1 MGNFS
6 KAINMAVAAGII
18 KPTGKPNTKEMV
30 KKFEKKYPKPKTETS
45 TVKKN
50 NTKKF
55 ASIGVSQMRSGRS
68 ATILNQ
74 SSLLNNKYKIKNKTL
89 LGG

>member
-1 MGNFS
+1 MNLGKFIKNFANTPEGKKIFKKVLDKN
-6 KAINMAVAAGII
+6 KAA
-18 KPTGKPNTKEMV
+18 
-30 KKFEKKYPKPKTETS
+30 KTETS
-45 TVKKN
+45 TVKTETPTVKKN

-55 ASIGVSQMRSGRS
+55 TSIGVSQMRSGRS

-89 LGG
+89 LGS

>member
-1 MGNFS
+1 MRVIS
-6 KAINMAVAAGII
+6 KAIKMAIAAGLL

-30 KKFEKKYPKPKTETS
+30 KKFENKYPKPKIETA

-55 ASIGVSQMRSGRS
+55 LSIGVSQMRKGRS

-74 SSLLNNKYKIKNKTL
+74 SSLLNNKYKIKNKSL
-89 LGG
+89 LGE

>member
-1 MGNFS
+1 MSRFS
-6 KAINMAVAAGII
+6 KAINMAVASGIL
-18 KPTGKPNTKEMV
+18 KPVTPKSNLK
-30 KKFEKKYPKPKTETS
+30 PKPKLKTETP

-55 ASIGVSQMRSGRS
+55 TSIGVSQMRSGRS

-89 LGG
+89 LGS

>member
-1 MGNFS
+1 MKKMFQ
-6 KAINMAVAAGII
+6 KAINIAVAQGII
-18 KPTGKPNTKEMV
+18 KPVTPKSKPKT
-30 KKFEKKYPKPKTETS
+30 EKKTTTNKTETS

-50 NTKKF
+50 NAKKF
-55 ASIGVSQMRSGRS
+55 TSIGVSQMRSGRS

-89 LGG
+89 LGS

>member
-1 MGNFS
+1 MRVIS
-6 KAINMAVAAGII
+6 KGIKMAIASGIL
-18 KPTGKPNTKEMV
+18 KPVTPKSNLKPKP
-30 KKFEKKYPKPKTETS
+30 KPKPKTETP

-55 ASIGVSQMRSGRS
+55 TSIGVSQMRSGRS

-89 LGG
+89 LGS

>member
-1 MGNFS
+1 MSRFS
-6 KAINMAVAAGII
+6 KAINMAVASGIL
-18 KPTGKPNTKEMV
+18 KPVNPKSNLKPKP
-30 KKFEKKYPKPKTETS
+30 KPKPKTETP

-55 ASIGVSQMRSGRS
+55 TSIGVSQMRSGRS

-89 LGG
+89 LGS

>member
-1 MGNFS
+1 MLKMLQKF
-6 KAINMAVAAGII
+6 INSPEGKKVFKKVKDKNTAA
-18 KPTGKPNTKEMV
+18 
-30 KKFEKKYPKPKTETS
+30 KTETP

-55 ASIGVSQMRSGRS
+55 TSIGVSQMRSGRS

-89 LGG
+89 LGS

>member
-1 MGNFS
+1 MKKMFQ
-6 KAINMAVAAGII
+6 KAINIAVAQGII
-18 KPTGKPNTKEMV
+18 KPVTPKT
-30 KKFEKKYPKPKTETS
+30 EKKTTTNKTETS

-50 NTKKF
+50 NAKKF
-55 ASIGVSQMRSGRS
+55 TSIGVSQMRSGRS

-89 LGG
+89 LGS

>member
-1 MGNFS
+1 MSRFS
-6 KAINMAVAAGII
+6 KAINMAVASGIL
-18 KPTGKPNTKEMV
+18 KPVNPKSNLKPK
-30 KKFEKKYPKPKTETS
+30 PKPKTETP

-55 ASIGVSQMRSGRS
+55 TSIGVSQMRSGRS

-89 LGG
+89 LGS